1 MINTHQISFKSSSSY
16 ISYNKLSPKTESI
29 WFVFH
34 GYGQLSRYFIRR
46 FDVLDKEKNYII
58 APQGLSKFYLDKE
71 YKNVGASWLTHEEN
85 EMDLLN
91 QQNYLTELF
100 NELKLEIDFS
110 KIKVKNLT
118 VTNAKNDCVDFSY
131 GEYFVE
137 KLTVNNCQD
146 KGISIGEKSIFNS
159 ISVET
164 NDTNISLVS
173 KDASKTNI
181 KNLNITK
188 TNLCLAAY
196 VKKKEF
202 SGALINIQN
211 TNCETNDFIDAH
223 SKINYE

>member
-16 ISYNKLSPKTESI
+16 ISYNKLSPKTKSI

-85 EMDLLN
+85 EIDLLN

-110 KIKVKNLT
+110 KIKVNFFGFSQGVSVFTRFLMKYDLKLDNLIFWSGW
-118 VTNAKNDCVDFSY
+118 VPDEFFKIN
-131 GEYFVE
+131 
-137 KLTVNNCQD
+137 
-146 KGISIGEKSIFNS
+146 KSVIY
-159 ISVET
+159 
-164 NDTNISLVS
+164 
-173 KDASKTNI
+173 KTNI
-181 KNLNITK
+181 YFVIGNEDQYYDNPILKEYIEKFKIMLD
-188 TNLCLAAY
+188 
-196 VKKKEF
+196 KKV
-202 SGALINIQN
+202 
-211 TNCETNDFIDAH
+211 DFNVFNGGHVVDRKILK
-223 SKINYE
+223 KINEKL